1 MADLGALRGRVLAAN
16 LAVHGVAATVT
27 RPHPDGAPIATRVI
41 WPTPLH
47 DESMPV
53 GRDFPRRDARRVLAV
68 PRAACPTLPRNT
80 FIDAPEATAAAAPV
94 RRWQVDSIEQATADH
109 YQAAV
114 VPVP

>member
-1 MADLGALRGRVLAAN
+1 MDLGALRGRVLATN
-16 LAVHGVAATVT
+16 LVAHGVAATVT
-27 RPHPDGAPIATRVI
+27 RPHPDSAPIETRAI
-41 WPTPLH
+41 WLTSLH
-47 DESMPV
+47 DEEMPV

-80 FIDAPEATAAAAPV
+80 FIDAPEATSASAPV

-109 YQAAV
+109 FEAAV